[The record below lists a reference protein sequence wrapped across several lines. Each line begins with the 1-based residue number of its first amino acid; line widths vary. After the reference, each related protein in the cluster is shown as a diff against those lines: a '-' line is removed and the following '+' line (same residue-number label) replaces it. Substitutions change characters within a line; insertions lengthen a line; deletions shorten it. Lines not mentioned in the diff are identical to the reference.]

1 MGCQIATRHSGEV
14 ALQIITY
21 QEEVRNLP
29 SKRLRSKRFR
39 LVSEQRKT
47 EEPGASNENI
57 VQSHLNIIVKRILV
71 FKR

>member
-21 QEEVRNLP
+21 QEEVRNPPL
-29 SKRLRSKRFR
+29 R